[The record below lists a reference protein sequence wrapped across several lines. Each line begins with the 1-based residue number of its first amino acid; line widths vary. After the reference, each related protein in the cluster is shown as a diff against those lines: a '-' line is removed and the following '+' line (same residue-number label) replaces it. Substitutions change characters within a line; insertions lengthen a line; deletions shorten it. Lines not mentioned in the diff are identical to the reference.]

1 MENKKNNANPM
12 AIVAYIL
19 FFVPLLTEDKND
31 PFVMYHVKQSIVLLI
46 VAIAVAMLG
55 SIIPLLGWFI
65 IMPFGSIAV
74 FVLWIMGLVN
84 AATGKKQSL
93 PLIGQFADKISL

>member
-1 MENKKNNANPM
+1 
-12 AIVAYIL
+12 
-19 FFVPLLTEDKND
+19 
-31 PFVMYHVKQSIVLLI
+31 MYHVKQSIVLLI

-84 AATGKKQSL
+84 AATGKKQPL